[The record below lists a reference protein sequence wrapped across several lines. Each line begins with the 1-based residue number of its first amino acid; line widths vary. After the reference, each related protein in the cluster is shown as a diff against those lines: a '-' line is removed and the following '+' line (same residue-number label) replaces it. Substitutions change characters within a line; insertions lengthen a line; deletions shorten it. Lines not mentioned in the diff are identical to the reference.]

1 MQFELGPGADQA
13 YLSTGPRETFC
24 PAAGYL
30 RPGSDSRYPSSN
42 HRMKLKSLAAALAL
56 TLASAATAAAQLRI
70 DINIPANRLQVFDGD
85 SVIRTYRV
93 SVGLPGH
100 DTPDGEFT
108 IGRAE
113 WNPSWRPPENREW
126 ARDARFTPPGPN
138 NPMGRVKL
146 FFMPLYYIHGT
157 PDSASIGQAASHGCI
172 RMRNR
177 DVIALARLLHEH
189 AEPTVAP
196 SEIDGILRR
205 SGTTRWSTFRAPVP
219 LVIRYEPVVIEGDEL
234 TVYPD
239 VYDRSRI
246 HTEGV
251 IQALLAAGYD
261 ARSIDRQQIRAVLR
275 RAEQAEGTFTVKVA
289 DAFTGLERRAD
300 LAAN

>member
-1 MQFELGPGADQA
+1 
-13 YLSTGPRETFC
+13 
-24 PAAGYL
+24 
-30 RPGSDSRYPSSN
+30 
-42 HRMKLKSLAAALAL
+42 MKLKSLAAALAL

-70 DINIPANRLQVFDGD
+70 DINIPANRLQVLEGD

-108 IGRAE
+108 VGRAE

-146 FFMPLYYIHGT
+146 FFAPLYYIHGT

-177 DVIALARLLHEH
+177 DVIALARLLHDR
-189 AEPTVAP
+189 AQPTVAP
-196 SEIDGILRR
+196 AEIDAILRR

-219 LVIRYEPVVIEGDEL
+219 LTIRYEPVVIEGDQL

-239 VYDRSRI
+239 VYERSRI
-246 HTEGV
+246 HSEGV

-261 ARSIDRQQIRAVLR
+261 AGSIDRQQVRAVLR
-275 RAEQAEGTFTVKVA
+275 RADQARGTFTVRVS
-289 DAFTGLERRAD
+289 DAFSGLQRRQDPTAD
-300 LAAN
+300 

>member
-1 MQFELGPGADQA
+1 
-13 YLSTGPRETFC
+13 
-24 PAAGYL
+24 
-30 RPGSDSRYPSSN
+30 
-42 HRMKLKSLAAALAL
+42 MKLKSLIAALVL
-56 TLASAATAAAQLRI
+56 TLASASTAAAQLRI
-70 DINIPANRLQVFDGD
+70 DINIPANRLQVMDGD
-85 SVIRTYRV
+85 SVLRTYRV

-113 WNPSWRPPENREW
+113 WNPSWRPPEGREW

-146 FFMPLYYIHGT
+146 FFAPLYYIHGT
-157 PDSASIGQAASHGCI
+157 PDSTSIGQAASHGCI

-177 DVIALARLLHEH
+177 DVIALARLLHQH

-196 SEIDGILRR
+196 AEIDAILRR

-219 LVIRYEPVVIEGDEL
+219 LVIRYDPVVIERDTL

-239 VYDRSRI
+239 VYDRKRI

-261 ARSIDRQQIRAVLR
+261 AGSIDRQQIRAVLR
-275 RAEQAEGTFTVKVA
+275 RAEQAEGTFTVRVA
-289 DAFTGLERRAD
+289 DAFTGLERRGD
-300 LAAN
+300 VAAN

>member
-1 MQFELGPGADQA
+1 V
-13 YLSTGPRETFC
+13 
-24 PAAGYL
+24 
-30 RPGSDSRYPSSN
+30 
-42 HRMKLKSLAAALAL
+42 KLKSLAAALAL
-56 TLASAATAAAQLRI
+56 TLASAATATAQLRI
-70 DINIPANRLQVFDGD
+70 DINIPANRLQVLDGD
-85 SVIRTYRV
+85 SVLRTYRV

-113 WNPSWRPPENREW
+113 WNPSWRPPEGREW

-146 FFMPLYYIHGT
+146 FFAPLYYIHGT
-157 PDSASIGQAASHGCI
+157 PDSTSIGQAASHGCI

-196 SEIDGILRR
+196 AEIDGILRR

-219 LVIRYEPVVIEGDEL
+219 LTIRYAPVVIEGDEL
-234 TVYPD
+234 KVYPD

-261 ARSIDRQQIRAVLR
+261 AGSIDRQQVRAVLR
-275 RAEQAEGTFTVKVA
+275 RAGEAEGTFTVKVSE
-289 DAFTGLERRAD
+289 AFRGLERRAD
-300 LAAN
+300 VAAN